1 MKLYV
6 DSRHRTAGTN
16 ESFVW
21 QIPET
26 VDIPDSQVYIDCVLV
41 PNVFFSATDDNNT
54 IFFLEE
60 VVSSP
65 GGGAVI
71 TPRQAV
77 IANGQYNGL
86 TLATAVQASMQ
97 AAGAY
102 GSALTVEF
110 DLASSKLK
118 VSLSAPHESQV
129 RIYPDGA
136 LDQWN
141 AAQGVYQTDLN
152 NTKSAGKLCGFLGT
166 VSFVAS
172 TSLFTLGDS
181 VIDVQRHHCCY
192 IHSDIADPGSSFGC
206 RGQSDVIRRVVVDAV
221 QNSLA
226 IDRHTTSWD
235 NVEVGARSL
244 RSMEFRLAD
253 DNGNT
258 VNLQGHHWSF
268 SLVFHDKL

>member
-16 ESFVW
+16 ENFVW

-166 VSFVAS
+166 VSLVAS